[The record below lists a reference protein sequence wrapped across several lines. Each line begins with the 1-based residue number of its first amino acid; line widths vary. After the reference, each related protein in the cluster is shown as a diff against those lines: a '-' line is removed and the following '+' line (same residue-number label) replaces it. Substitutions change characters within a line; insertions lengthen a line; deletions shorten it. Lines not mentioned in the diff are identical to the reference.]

1 MKRNKTPIKG
11 PRVVAVGPSV
21 AKRVENVEVAGYAVK
36 TTIPEVSQVPKSH
49 WESKGPSTR
58 MTCGEVSRLSHFEG
72 ELPSLL
78 REECSDRIGNP
89 TETSFPKRWDT

>member
-1 MKRNKTPIKG
+1 MKQNKTPIKG
-11 PRVVAVGPSV
+11 LRVVAVGPGV
-21 AKRVENVEVAGYAVK
+21 VKRAENVEAAGYAVK
-36 TTIPEVSQVPKSH
+36 TTSPGVSQVPKSH

-89 TETSFPKRWDT
+89 TETPFPGRWDT